1 MFSRRSRFISFS
13 CALNDLLATVVAFL
27 FAYGLRVW
35 VTERIWH
42 FHPLYRFGKY
52 IPVLAFAVV
61 LFPFFGYL
69 LGAYRQIELRRP
81 RDIASDLVK
90 IVTLGMLALF
100 AGLFVTGSE
109 FVSRSFLLAFGTF
122 ELLLI
127 GTSRWVLLASTFW
140 LRSQP
145 ERIRN
150 FVIVGTTPGAVEVA
164 SLLEEGE
171 RFGLR
176 LLAFVSTTSAST
188 CPSTLR
194 REYSILPKERLAE
207 LLHTRVVDEVVFAVD
222 KQELTGLEPLM
233 QQCEEEGVHM
243 RVHLDFLPKGF
254 SHVFVEHLS
263 HVPLLTFASSP
274 QNDFALLFKRC
285 IDVVVSALAL
295 IVLSPVLAMLAA
307 LIKLTSPG
315 PVFYRQTR
323 CGVGGRRFTL
333 LKFRSMVTNGDAL
346 LPELRNLNEV
356 DGPVFKMRNDPRCTP
371 IGRWMRVLS
380 LDELPQLWNV
390 LCGDMSLV
398 GPRPPLPHEVEQY
411 EPWQRR
417 RLRIRPGLTCLWA
430 LEGRS
435 QLRFDRWVKLDLLY
449 IDNWSVWLDFKI
461 LLKTIPAVLSGRGAH

>member
-13 CALNDLLATVVAFL
+13 CVLNDLLATVVAFL

-35 VTERIWH
+35 VSERIWH
-42 FHPLYRFGKY
+42 LHPLFSFGKY
-52 IPVLAFAVV
+52 APVLVAALV
-61 LFPFFGYL
+61 LFPFFGYA
-69 LGAYRQIELRRP
+69 LGAYRQIEFRRP
-81 RDIASDLVK
+81 RDIATDLVK
-90 IVTLGMLALF
+90 IVTLGMLALV
-100 AGLFVTGSE
+100 AGLFATRGE
-109 FVSRSFLLAFGTF
+109 FVSRSFLVAFGTF
-122 ELLLI
+122 EFLLLAI
-127 GTSRWVLLASTFW
+127 SRWVFLASTFW
-140 LRSQP
+140 LRSKP

-150 FVIVGTTPGAVEVA
+150 FVIVGTTPGSMEVA

-171 RFGLR
+171 RFGFR
-176 LLAFVSTTSAST
+176 LLAFVDARTE
-188 CPSTLR
+188 PDHIEGLR
-194 REYSILPKERLAE
+194 NSYPVLPKERLSE
-207 LLHTRVVDEVVFAVD
+207 LLHNRVVDEVVFAVG
-222 KQELTGLEPLM
+222 KEGLTSLEPLM

-285 IDVVVSALAL
+285 VDVAVSALAL
-295 IVLSPVLAMLAA
+295 AVLSPLLVVLAA
-307 LIKLTSPG
+307 LIKLTSRG
-315 PVFYRQTR
+315 PVFYRQVR

-333 LKFRSMVTNGDAL
+333 LKFRSMVANADEFFPDL
-346 LPELRNLNEV
+346 KDLNEV
-356 DGPVFKMRNDPRCTP
+356 DGPVFKMRNDPRCTAV
-371 IGRWMRVLS
+371 GRWMRTLS

-390 LCGDMSLV
+390 LRGDMSLV
-398 GPRPPLPHEVEQY
+398 GPRPPLPEEVEQY

-417 RLRIRPGLTCLWA
+417 RLRIRPGMTCLWA

>member
-1 MFSRRSRFISFS
+1 MFSRRSRFISYS
-13 CALNDLLATVVAFL
+13 CVLNDLLATIVAFL

-35 VTERIWH
+35 VSERIWH
-42 FHPLYRFGKY
+42 LHRIYSFDKY
-52 IPVLAFAVV
+52 LPILLTAVCLV
-61 LFPFFGYL
+61 GFFGYVL
-69 LGAYRQIELRRP
+69 RIYRQIEFRRP
-81 RDIASDLVK
+81 RDIASDVVKLVA
-90 IVTLGMLALF
+90 LSLLSLF
-100 AGLFVTGSE
+100 AILFATRGE
-109 FVSRSFLLAFGTF
+109 FVSRSFLLAFGTLEF
-122 ELLLI
+122 LLVAI
-127 GTSRWVLLASTFW
+127 SRWIFLASTYW

-145 ERIRN
+145 ERFRN
-150 FVIVGTTPGAVEVA
+150 FVIVGTTPGAAQVA
-164 SLLEEGE
+164 TLLEEGQ

-176 LLAFVSTTSAST
+176 LLAFVYTGPEPNM
-188 CPSTLR
+188 PSGLR
-194 REYSILPKERLAE
+194 GHYSLLPKEGLPE
-207 LLHTRVVDEVVFAVD
+207 LLHNHVVDEVVFAVGKED
-222 KQELTGLEPLM
+222 LTALEPLM

-274 QNDFALLFKRC
+274 QNEFALFFKRTV
-285 IDVVVSALAL
+285 DVVISAVALIFLSPLLLALA
-295 IVLSPVLAMLAA
+295 V
-307 LIKLTSPG
+307 LIKVTSRG
-315 PVFYRQTR
+315 PVFYRQIR
-323 CGVGGRRFTL
+323 CGLGGRQFTL
-333 LKFRSMVTNGDAL
+333 LKFRSMAADADERF
-346 LPELRNLNEV
+346 PELRDLNEV

-371 IGRWMRVLS
+371 LGRWMRTLS

-390 LCGDMSLV
+390 LCGHMSLV

>member
-13 CALNDLLATVVAFL
+13 CVLNDVLATVVAFL

-35 VTERIWH
+35 VSEGIWH
-42 FHPLYRFGKY
+42 LHPLYRFGKY
-52 IPVLAFAVV
+52 VPVLAAALV
-61 LFPFFGYL
+61 LFPLFGYA
-69 LGAYRQIELRRP
+69 LGAYRQIEFQRT

-90 IVTLGMLALF
+90 MVALGMLALF
-100 AGLFVTGSE
+100 AGLFVTRAE

-122 ELLLI
+122 EFLLVAI
-127 GTSRWVLLASTFW
+127 SRWVFLASTSW

-145 ERIRN
+145 ERVRN
-150 FVIVGTTPGAVEVA
+150 FVIVGTTPGAMEVA
-164 SLLEEGE
+164 SLLEQGE

-176 LLAFVSTTSAST
+176 LLAFVSTTAEPPCMPELQDS
-188 CPSTLR
+188 
-194 REYSILPKERLAE
+194 YSVLPKERLSE
-207 LLHTRVVDEVVFAVD
+207 LLHNRVVDEVVFAVG
-222 KQELTGLEPLM
+222 KEELTRLEPLM
-233 QQCEEEGVHM
+233 QQCEEEGVPM
-243 RVHLDFLPKGF
+243 RVHLDFLPRGF

-263 HVPLLTFASSP
+263 HIPLLTFASSP

-285 IDVVVSALAL
+285 VDILVSAIAL
-295 IVLSPVLAMLAA
+295 IALSPVLLMLAV

-333 LKFRSMVTNGDAL
+333 LKFRSMVANGD
-346 LPELRNLNEV
+346 ELFPDLQKLNEV

-371 IGRWMRVLS
+371 VGRWMRTLS
-380 LDELPQLWNV
+380 LDEFPQLWNV
-390 LCGDMSLV
+390 LRGDMSLV

-417 RLRIRPGLTCLWA
+417 RLRIRPGMTCLWA

-435 QLRFDRWVKLDLLY
+435 HLRFDRWVKLDLLY